1 MAVATRH
8 RPSPAVGRSVSFA
21 TRRRCGDEAPA
32 ALIVPAEP
40 PSSTCAVAAARNGQG
55 LRIGSLRSYKM
66 LPKIGEGAFGV
77 VRKALHRRTG
87 ELVAIKSSRGA
98 GAGGG
103 EALLREAAMLA
114 ECAGNP
120 AVVQLREVAR
130 GGGAG
135 MDDDG
140 GLHLV
145 MEFVGPSLH
154 DVMDARRRAGL
165 PFTESEARRAMRRL
179 LRGVEEMHGHGV
191 VHCDLKPGN
200 MLIGGE
206 EEAGRGR
213 AIKICDLGLARSVAS
228 PASGDMNTHL
238 QLEGTLWYMAPEQLL
253 GDDDMGAPV
262 DLWALGC
269 VMAELVAGEPIFGQK
284 DTVHEHVIEIAHL
297 LGIPDE
303 VSLMPLGVSSTSTPS
318 RLRDIVPEAG
328 LSPAGYDVLRGL
340 LEFDPKDRLTAAAA
354 LRKPWFSM
362 EDDD

>member
-8 RPSPAVGRSVSFA
+8 RPSPAVGRSGSFA

-32 ALIVPAEP
+32 ALIVP
-40 PSSTCAVAAARNGQG
+40 SSTCAVAAARNDGG

-87 ELVAIKSSRGA
+87 ELVAIKSSR
-98 GAGGG
+98 GGG

-165 PFTESEARRAMRRL
+165 PFTESEARRVMRRL

-200 MLIGGE
+200 MLIGDEDGK
-206 EEAGRGR
+206 GR

-228 PASGDMNTHL
+228 PPSGDTNTHH

-318 RLRDIVPEAG
+318 RLRDIVPEER

-340 LEFDPKDRLTAAAA
+340 LEYDPKDRLTAAAA
-354 LRKPWFSM
+354 LQKPWFSM
-362 EDDD
+362 DDDD